1 MEQKEES
8 RWGKD
13 ELLESRSQMNRKRT
27 FTLKHQHKHVPRRLH
42 SSELPSNSSQHPNIS
57 IGPFTKHWAWLQ
69 CSGSA
74 PFPDADPD
82 AGGGATLS
90 DGHCSTTF
98 YLDSLACSCCKET
111 CFERR
116 EGEGLDPQ
124 KLDPDVMQRHSVY
137 INMLFNYHAN
147 QLSFLSESCN
157 ISNVTTTFL
166 V

>member
-1 MEQKEES
+1 MENEQDFKCAFIECLCCYRKKIFRNSISYVKIAQSEES

-13 ELLESRSQMNRKRT
+13 ELLESRSQMNRERT
-27 FTLKHQHKHVPRRLH
+27 FTLEHQHKHVPRRLH

-98 YLDSLACSCCKET
+98 YLDSLACSCCRRLALKEGK
-111 CFERR
+111 ERVWIH
-116 EGEGLDPQ
+116 
-124 KLDPDVMQRHSVY
+124 KS
-137 INMLFNYHAN
+137 
-147 QLSFLSESCN
+147 
-157 ISNVTTTFL
+157 
-166 V
+166 

>member
-1 MEQKEES
+1 MEKGWIAWKSVANES
-8 RWGKD
+8 KANFYTQTSTQARATSTPLKWAPFK
-13 ELLESRSQMNRKRT
+13 LLTKSQYFHWSIHK
-27 FTLKHQHKHVPRRLH
+27 TLGVA
-42 SSELPSNSSQHPNIS
+42 SEL
-57 IGPFTKHWAWLQ
+57 GLR
-69 CSGSA
+69 

-111 CFERR
+111 CSERR

-157 ISNVTTTFL
+157 ISNVTTTIL